1 MVSLM
6 KHVVIGTAGHIDH
19 GKTSLV
25 KALTGIDCDR
35 LPEERERGITID
47 LGFAYFAPT
56 PELRFGIVDVPGHER
71 FVKNMV
77 AGTGGID
84 LVLLVIA
91 ADEGVMPQTREH
103 LAICQLLGLRRG
115 IVVLTKVDLVDPE
128 WLALVHEE
136 VRAFVAGTF
145 LEFAPILDFSVVDGR
160 GQKEL
165 KEALLVAA
173 REVEP
178 RPEGGAPRLP
188 IDRVFSLAGFG
199 TVVTGTLLSGR
210 IHPGDPLEAL
220 PGSVRGRVRGLHA
233 YGEEILEARS
243 GMRTAVNLQGVER
256 AQLGRG
262 QVLTAP
268 DAMRSSATLD
278 VDLTYLA
285 HARHPLGHRSRLL
298 FHLGT
303 THAQATVTLLDR
315 AEIAPGETAPVR
327 VHLDRDVVSLPGD
340 RFIVRGFELS
350 EQHGSTLGGGVVL
363 DAHATREKRRDP
375 TMLQSLNV
383 LRSGTLGEKI
393 ETLLRRAG
401 ASGLDPAE
409 LARRLPYSA
418 KEIERGLADLLSRRL
433 ALRFDR
439 ERGTCVHVEV
449 AQALGEEMQRLVHAY
464 HEEHPERPGLPKEE
478 LRTRISPGLDPKLF
492 HQLLLAAR
500 ERLIVEQ
507 DIVRE
512 ATHRAALAGPTR
524 AVEER
529 IRGAY
534 RQAGL
539 SPPWPKELAAK
550 LGLAEADVQRVAQ
563 FFAASGELVRVAEDL
578 YFERSAVEDLQQRLL
593 EHLRRRGEIT
603 TQEFKEMTGLTRKY
617 LIPLQEYFDAIRVTL
632 RVGDKRVLR
641 TRS

>member
-1 MVSLM
+1 M
-6 KHVVIGTAGHIDH
+6 KHVVVGTAGHIDH

-56 PELRFGIVDVPGHER
+56 PDLRFGIVDVPGHER

-115 IVVLTKVDLVDPE
+115 IVVLTKVDLVDAD
-128 WLALVHEE
+128 WLALVHEDVNE
-136 VRAFVAGTF
+136 FVSGSF
-145 LEFAPILDFSVVDGR
+145 LETAPILDFSAVDGR
-160 GQKEL
+160 GQDQV
-165 KEALLVAA
+165 KEALARAA

-210 IHPGDPLEAL
+210 IRPGDPLEAL
-220 PGSVRGRVRGLHA
+220 PGGARGRVRGLHA
-233 YGEEILEARS
+233 YGEETPEARS
-243 GMRTAVNLQGVER
+243 GMRTAVNLQGLER
-256 AQLGRG
+256 AQLSRG
-262 QVLTAP
+262 EVLTSP

-285 HARHPLGHRSRLL
+285 HARRPLGDRSRLL

-315 AEIAPGETAPVR
+315 HEVAPGETAPVQMR
-327 VHLDRDVVSLPGD
+327 LDRQVASLPGD
-340 RFIVRGFELS
+340 RFILRGFELS
-350 EQHGSTLGGGVVL
+350 ERHGSTLGGGVVL
-363 DAHATREKRRDP
+363 DAHAPRHKRRDSTVLP
-375 TMLQSLNV
+375 SLNA
-383 LRSGTLGEKI
+383 LRSGTPGEKI
-393 ETLLRRAG
+393 EILLRRAG

-409 LARRLPYSA
+409 LARRLPFSA
-418 KEIERGLADLLSRRL
+418 KEIERVLSDLLSRQR

-439 ERGTCVHVEV
+439 ERGACIHAEV
-449 AQALGEEMQRLVHAY
+449 AQALGEELGSLAHAY
-464 HEEHPERPGLPKEE
+464 HEEHPERPGIPKEE
-478 LRTRISPGLDPKLF
+478 LRTRVAQGLDPKLF
-492 HQLLLAAR
+492 HHLLAQMR
-500 ERLIVEQ
+500 DRLVVEQ

-512 ATHRAALAGPTR
+512 AAHRAALAEETR

-529 IRGAY
+529 IRAAY
-534 RQAGL
+534 RGAGL
-539 SPPWPKELAAK
+539 TPPWPKEIAAG
-550 LGLAEADVQRVAQ
+550 LGVPDADVQRVVQ
-563 FFAASGELVRVAEDL
+563 FFAGKGELVRVAEDL
-578 YFERSAVEDLQQRLL
+578 YFERSAVEDLQRRLV
-593 EHLRRRGEIT
+593 EHLSRAGEIT
-603 TQEFKEMTGLTRKY
+603 TQELKEMTSLTRKY
-617 LIPLQEYFDAIRVTL
+617 LIPLQEYFDATRVTL

-641 TRS
+641 IRG